1 MLQNSEKNGGDDV
14 AKTLTTREAAREL
27 GLTDARIRQLTAAG
41 LLQAEKRGRDWFIDA
56 ESVEERKKKRK

>member
-1 MLQNSEKNGGDDV
+1 M